1 MILIS
6 GNSKLCNSI
15 AYNSMAPQSEVELW
29 DTHIRITP
37 KYKDTKVKNLYATLE
52 NPYKVRP
59 IVTIF

>member
-1 MILIS
+1 
-6 GNSKLCNSI
+6 
-15 AYNSMAPQSEVELW
+15 MAPQSEVELW